1 MYKSLCRRVGIE
13 CYTIEGVAGNPAELH
28 MWNCVVIDKKQL
40 FVDVTFDDTAGTNQ
54 WCLKDEKTFY
64 SDGLHY

>member
-1 MYKSLCRRVGIE
+1 MVSVEPFQGQV
-13 CYTIEGVAGNPAELH
+13 T
-28 MWNCVVIDKKQL
+28 L